1 MKAKFKK
8 WTRELLRYLAKNRLK
23 KIRPKIVGV
32 TGSAGKTSAKDAIAS
47 VLERRFLVHKSPGGY
62 NSDFG
67 TLLTILEKPSGFS
80 SIEKWAAI
88 LFKCLIENFQRP
100 EPYDVLVMEMGIDYP
115 GGMSEILEVV
125 KPEVMV
131 FLNVKEV
138 HRGEGQFKNREHI
151 FDEKSKACYL
161 VPKDGWV
168 ILNHDDMFVRQLENK
183 LPAQVIKIGRE
194 DGADLRATN
203 ISADD
208 RGLKFTLEYEGKA
221 LPVHLPNIL
230 GECHVTIA
238 LAAIAVGFV
247 NGLNWKTIEAGLAD
261 FQMPKGRMSRIEGKN
276 GSLIIDSSYN
286 ASPDTVEEALKI
298 LAMFHGRKIAALGT
312 MNELG
317 ELAESAHIKIGK
329 TAAGLADLLILVGK
343 HAEDI
348 AEGAARAG
356 MPKSMIHVFRTS
368 REAGNFLSGMIEK
381 NDVILAKGSQ
391 NEVRMEQL
399 VKICMKNPERARE
412 LLVRQEP
419 YWLKHI

>member
-8 WTRELLRYLAKNRLK
+8 WVRELLRYLAKNRLK
-23 KIRPKIVGV
+23 KIQPKIVGV
-32 TGSAGKTSAKDAIAS
+32 TGSAGKTGAKDAIAS

-67 TLLTILEKPSGFS
+67 SLLTILEKPSGFS
-80 SIEKWAAI
+80 SIEKWISI
-88 LFKCLIENFQRP
+88 LFKCLAENFQKP
-100 EPYDVLVMEMGIDYP
+100 DSYDVLVMEMGIDYP
-115 GGMSEILEVV
+115 GGMEEILEVV
-125 KPEVMV
+125 RPDVMV
-131 FLNVKEV
+131 FLNVKDV
-138 HRGEGQFKNREHI
+138 HRGEGHFNNREQI
-151 FDEKSKACYL
+151 FEEKSKACYM

-183 LPAQVIKIGRE
+183 LPAQVIKIGIE
-194 DGADLRATN
+194 EGSDLRATN
-203 ISADD
+203 VHADEH
-208 RGLKFTLEYEGKA
+208 GLTFTLEYEGNA
-221 LPVHLPNIL
+221 LPVRLPNVL

-261 FQMPKGRMSRIEGKN
+261 FQMPKGRMVKIEGKN

-286 ASPDTVEEALKI
+286 ASPDTVAEALKV
-298 LAMFHGRKIAALGT
+298 LAMFRGRKIAALGT

-317 ELAESAHIKIGK
+317 ELAESAHIKVGK
-329 TAAGLADLLILVGK
+329 AAASAADILILVGK
-343 HAEDI
+343 HANDM
-348 AEGAARAG
+348 AEGASRAG
-356 MPKSMIHVFRTS
+356 MPKSMIHVFKTS
-368 REAGNFLSGMIEK
+368 REAGTFLSGMIEK
-381 NDVILAKGSQ
+381 HDVILAKGSQ

-399 VKICMKNPERARE
+399 VKMCMKNPELART